1 MFVRLSVRINVCCL
15 GLSVSLLASVCV
27 CDSLFVFKSVCMSVH
42 LLDLSVIY
50 AIVRLYVC
58 LYVCLPF
65 VLDVTGGLPVY
76 SSGPSGTRRPIPP
89 V

>member
-27 CDSLFVFKSVCMSVH
+27 CDILFIYKSVRLSVH
-42 LLDLSVIY
+42 LLDLSVI
-50 AIVRLYVC
+50 AATVRLYVC
-58 LYVCLPF
+58 LWF

-76 SSGPSGTRRPIPP
+76 SSGTRRPIPA